1 MRVWDWRVKGG
12 YYLGAK
18 DLAEKN
24 LLQYKDVFSDIV
36 NVNLFGGRC
45 YVSAKELSREP
56 GELIMKTVSD
66 KNLRQLQMDVPMKC
80 KKNNRSFFLCL
91 ENQSDKNNIMPV
103 RDMGYQHAKYM
114 EQIKEVKESNRKTG
128 NYPNPMTKE
137 LNDSQKLSPVITL
150 VLNYS
155 QKEWETTIRQYQ
167 SDFKYIVRYLSCGN
181 DRRKLD
187 EYFQTTEF
195 QLDHPEAFL
204 DWLSAVTND
213 RRYRKAKELIQ
224 ETEGKGGRINMCV
237 LLDMYEER
245 GIEKGIAQG
254 EARGIEKGIAQGLEQ
269 GEARGIV
276 KGISQGI
283 QEINTLYHC
292 LLADNRMEDIQK
304 AIIDTD
310 YQKELLQEYGIG
322 E

>member
-1 MRVWDWRVKGG
+1 IN
-12 YYLGAK
+12 
-18 DLAEKN
+18 LA
-24 LLQYKDVFSDIV
+24 
-36 NVNLFGGRC
+36 
-45 YVSAKELSREP
+45 
-56 GELIMKTVSD
+56 
-66 KNLRQLQMDVPMKC
+66 
-80 KKNNRSFFLCL
+80 
-91 ENQSDKNNIMPV
+91 
-103 RDMGYQHAKYM
+103 
-114 EQIKEVKESNRKTG
+114 
-128 NYPNPMTKE
+128 
-137 LNDSQKLSPVITL
+137 SQP
-150 VLNYS
+150 
-155 QKEWETTIRQYQ
+155 ETTIRQYQ

-213 RRYRKAKELIQ
+213 GRYRKAKELI
-224 ETEGKGGRINMCV
+224 ETTEGKGGRINMCV

-254 EARGIEKGIAQGLEQ
+254 EARGIEKGIAQG
-269 GEARGIV
+269 EARGIA

-283 QEINTLYHC
+283 SQGIEEINALYQC

-304 AIIDTD
+304 AIMDTD
-310 YQKELLQEYGIG
+310 YQKELLREYGVG

>member
-1 MRVWDWRVKGG
+1 M
-12 YYLGAK
+12 GAK

-56 GELIMKTVSD
+56 GELITKAVSD
-66 KNLRQLQMDVPMKC
+66 DKLRQLQMDVPMKC
-80 KKNNRSFFLCL
+80 KKHNRSFFLCL
-91 ENQSDKNNIMPV
+91 ENQSDKNNVMPV

-114 EQIKEVKESNRKTG
+114 EQIKEAKESNRKTG

-155 QKEWETTIRQYQ
+155 QKEWKKPRCLNDMLEFPEDIDNVSLEPWIPSYSVCVINLASQPETTIRQYQ

-181 DRRKLD
+181 DRKKLD

-195 QLDHPEAFL
+195 ELDHPEAFL

-213 RRYRKAKELIQ
+213 RRYRKAKELIE
-224 ETEGKGGRINMCV
+224 ETEGKGGKINMCV

-245 GIEKGIAQG
+245 GVE
-254 EARGIEKGIAQGLEQ
+254 
-269 GEARGIV
+269 

-283 QEINTLYHC
+283 EEINTLYHC

-304 AIIDTD
+304 AIMDTD
-310 YQKELLQEYGIG
+310 YQKELLREYGIG

>member
-1 MRVWDWRVKGG
+1 M
-12 YYLGAK
+12 GAK

-45 YVSAKELSREP
+45 YVSAEELSREP
-56 GELIMKTVSD
+56 SELITKAVSD
-66 KNLRQLQMDVPMKC
+66 DKLRQLQMDVPMKC

-91 ENQSDKNNIMPV
+91 ENQSDKNNVMPV

-114 EQIKEVKESNRKTG
+114 EQIKEAKESNRETG

-224 ETEGKGGRINMCV
+224 KTERKGGKINMCV

-245 GIEKGIAQG
+245 GEARG
-254 EARGIEKGIAQGLEQ
+254 EARGIEKGIAQGIVQ
-269 GEARGIV
+269 GEARGV
-276 KGISQGI
+276 AKGISQGI
-283 QEINTLYHC
+283 EEINTLYHC

-304 AIIDTD
+304 AIMDTD

>member
-1 MRVWDWRVKGG
+1 M
-12 YYLGAK
+12 GAK

-91 ENQSDKNNIMPV
+91 ENQSDKNNVMPV

-224 ETEGKGGRINMCV
+224 KTERKGGKINMCV

-245 GIEKGIAQG
+245 G
-254 EARGIEKGIAQGLEQ
+254 EARGIEKGIAQGIVQ
-269 GEARGIV
+269 GEARGMA

-283 QEINTLYHC
+283 KEINTLYHC

-304 AIIDTD
+304 AIMDTD

>member
-1 MRVWDWRVKGG
+1 MIN
-12 YYLGAK
+12 
-18 DLAEKN
+18 LA
-24 LLQYKDVFSDIV
+24 
-36 NVNLFGGRC
+36 
-45 YVSAKELSREP
+45 
-56 GELIMKTVSD
+56 
-66 KNLRQLQMDVPMKC
+66 
-80 KKNNRSFFLCL
+80 
-91 ENQSDKNNIMPV
+91 
-103 RDMGYQHAKYM
+103 
-114 EQIKEVKESNRKTG
+114 
-128 NYPNPMTKE
+128 
-137 LNDSQKLSPVITL
+137 SQP
-150 VLNYS
+150 
-155 QKEWETTIRQYQ
+155 ETTIRQYQ

-213 RRYRKAKELIQ
+213 RRYRKAKELI
-224 ETEGKGGRINMCV
+224 ETTEGKGGKIDMCV
-237 LLDMYEER
+237 LLDMYEERGEAR

-254 EARGIEKGIAQGLEQ
+254 EARGIA
-269 GEARGIV
+269 

-283 QEINTLYHC
+283 SQGIEEINTLYHC

-304 AIIDTD
+304 AIMDTD